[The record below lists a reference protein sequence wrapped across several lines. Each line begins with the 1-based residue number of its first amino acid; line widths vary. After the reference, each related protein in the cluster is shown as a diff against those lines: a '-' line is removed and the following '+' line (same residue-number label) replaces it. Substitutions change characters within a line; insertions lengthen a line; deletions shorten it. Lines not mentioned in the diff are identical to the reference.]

1 MKSRAVAVALPW
13 MLPDR
18 EERRRRLVAFYEARG
33 AKTAHAT
40 AAKYCD
46 DPLANLCGDSE
57 PILEELR
64 GGKLVEDLSREWGV
78 PVKTIYS
85 HLLTYAPEEFRAASA
100 LRALERKKVCEDSL
114 EAATDNVQTSK
125 WKSLLQAS
133 QWDLERLAP
142 KLYGLKQ
149 AQEGL
154 SITVNLDR
162 SCGGTV
168 DVSGGG
174 VSQRL
179 TIAGTEASVSAQD
192 GR

>member
-1 MKSRAVAVALPW
+1 MKSRAVALGLPW

-18 EERRRRLVAFYEARG
+18 EDRRRRLVAFYESRG
-33 AKTAHAT
+33 VKTAAAT
-40 AAKYCD
+40 AARYAD
-46 DPLANLCGDSE
+46 DPMANLCGDCE

-64 GGKLVEDLSREWGV
+64 GGKLVEDLSAEWGV
-78 PVKTIYS
+78 PVRTIYS
-85 HLLTYAPEEFRAASA
+85 HLLTFAPDEFRAASA

-114 EAATDNVQTSK
+114 ERAEDNVSASK
-125 WKSLLQAS
+125 WKSLLQAA

-142 KLYGLKQ
+142 KVFGVKQ

-154 SITVNLDR
+154 QITVNLDR

-179 TIAGTEASVSAQD
+179 TIAGTEASVSAVE